1 MASLIA
7 ATTID
12 EQFPVAG
19 TDNDTQGF
27 RDNFGIIKAGLV
39 QASAEITELQNTRA
53 KVNDDNN
60 FNGKTISNAVFRN
73 NAGTVLNGGDRSGV
87 IAVNFANGEYQRFRL
102 IGNAS
107 FTFEG
112 FPTDNATKIIL
123 EVEGDNVERT
133 FSFPSDG
140 TTLVKRNEFFPTTVS
155 VTATGE
161 PMLFEI
167 ITRVKALDPG
177 ALTRMI
183 YINYIGTYTV

>member
-27 RDNFGIIKAGLV
+27 RDNFGLIKGGLV
-39 QASAEITELQNTRA
+39 QAAAEITELQDTRA
-53 KVNDDNN
+53 KINDDNN

-73 NAGTVLNGGDRSGV
+73 NAGGVLNGGDRSGA
-87 IAVNFANGEYQRFRL
+87 IAVNFANGEFQRFRL
-102 IGNAS
+102 IGNGT

-112 FPTDNATKIIL
+112 FPTDNYAKIIL
-123 EVEGDNVERT
+123 EVEGDNTERT

-140 TTLVKRNEFFPTTVS
+140 TTLVKKNEFFPDPVS

-161 PMLFEI
+161 PMLFEV

-183 YINYIGTYTV
+183 YINYIGKYAV